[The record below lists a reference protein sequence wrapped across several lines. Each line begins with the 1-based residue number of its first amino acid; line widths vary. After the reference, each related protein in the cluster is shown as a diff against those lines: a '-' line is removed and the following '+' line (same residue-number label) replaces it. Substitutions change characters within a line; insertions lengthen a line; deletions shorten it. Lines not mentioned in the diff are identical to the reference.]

1 MKRRTCMSDWKLALL
16 ASVAALAACSSVPN
30 TAPVREHGPT
40 ARVASKPP
48 VAERTPVPGARTE
61 YVVKPGDTL
70 YSIALENGVD
80 YRDLSRWNN
89 LDDPTKISV
98 GQTLRL
104 TSPQEAAAAPPPGVE
119 VGAARGIGQVES
131 HPLDATSSAQQGA
144 GDGGVKTSPKA
155 LRLPYSSGNLA
166 MLSKEAQTAGAQPST
181 PARGS
186 PAAVPAPKPETKS
199 ETKPEVA
206 PVAKAEAKPAWQPS
220 DPDARGIGFIW
231 PAHGQLLAGFSEQS
245 NKGVD
250 IGGRLGDPVY
260 AAAPGRVMYT
270 GTGIRGYGKLIVI
283 KHENGFNSVYAH
295 NKTILVKE
303 GQTVTRGE
311 RIAELGET
319 DADKPALHFEIRK
332 SGKPV
337 DPLKYLPSGKPPS

>member
-1 MKRRTCMSDWKLALL
+1 MKRLTAMSDWKLALL
-16 ASVAALAACSSVPN
+16 ATSAALAACSSVPN
-30 TAPVREHGPT
+30 AAPVREHGPT
-40 ARVASKPP
+40 AGVAATHP

-80 YRDLSRWNN
+80 YRDLTRWNK

-119 VGAARGIGQVES
+119 VGAARGTEPVES
-131 HPLDATSSAQQGA
+131 RPLDATSTAQQGA

-166 MLSKEAQTAGAQPST
+166 MLNKEAQGSGAQPAASPSAAPT
-181 PARGS
+181 PA
-186 PAAVPAPKPETKS
+186 PAAKQEPKPEAM
-199 ETKPEVA
+199 PQ
-206 PVAKAEAKPAWQPS
+206 AKAEAKPAWQPA

-231 PAHGQLLAGFSEQS
+231 PAHGQLVAGFSEQS

-303 GQTVTRGE
+303 GQTVTRGQ
-311 RIAELGET
+311 RIAELGES

-337 DPLKYLPSGKPPS
+337 DPLKYLPAEKPPS

>member
-1 MKRRTCMSDWKLALL
+1 MKRVTRLSDWKFALFALAC
-16 ASVAALAACSSVPN
+16 ALAACSSVPN
-30 TAPVREHGPT
+30 TAPVREHGPA
-40 ARVASKPP
+40 ARTASKPP

-80 YRDLSRWNN
+80 YRDLTRWNN

-119 VGAARGIGQVES
+119 VGAARGIGPVES

-166 MLSKEAQTAGAQPST
+166 MLSKEAQPPGAQPSA
-181 PARGS
+181 PVGGS
-186 PAAVPAPKPETKS
+186 PAPAPAPKAETKS

-206 PVAKAEAKPAWQPS
+206 PVAKAEAKPAWQPA
-220 DPDARGIGFIW
+220 DPDAKSIGFIW

-245 NKGVD
+245 NRGVD

-319 DADKPALHFEIRK
+319 DASKPALHFEIRK

-337 DPLKYLPSGKPPS
+337 DPLKYLPNGKPPS